1 MNAEISGGI
10 EMQARGQIMDKDTVT
25 AEKVLSK
32 ATLRAADHLGLTNA
46 TLAQIVG
53 LSEASVSRMRSGQYV
68 LRHERKEFELAQ
80 VFVRAFRSLDAITG
94 GDDGSSRSWLTAEN
108 QALRARPIDL
118 MKTVRGLVAMA
129 DYVDSRRAVI

>member
-1 MNAEISGGI
+1 MPTSHRLAGT
-10 EMQARGQIMDKDTVT
+10 DTVT

-46 TLAQIVG
+46 ALAQIIG
-53 LSEASVSRMRSGQYV
+53 LSEASVSRMRNGQYV
-68 LRHERKEFELAQ
+68 LRRERKEFELAQ

-94 GDDGSSRSWLTAEN
+94 GDDGSSRSWLAAEN

-118 MKTVRGLVAMA
+118 MKTVRGLVATA